1 MIRRQLVAAVVL
13 TAIVAVTLGLLY
25 PLAMAGVGAVAFPFR
40 SGGSLIKQNGQ
51 VVGSALIG
59 QNFLDKD
66 GNALPQY
73 FQPRPSA
80 SGANGYDPVGA
91 TCTPQLVGCGASAS
105 SNLGPGDP
113 KLVGNVPGLNIDT
126 KTNPYATPADPWCVP
141 VQQTDKNNNPV
152 SDKQGNPVYQKDKDG
167 NYMCNPNT
175 VPERAIA
182 YRQLNNLPDKAK
194 VPVDAVTAS
203 ASGLDPDIS
212 VANAR
217 LQAARVAGARKVSV
231 QAVLQLVD
239 THTNNRRFGFL
250 GEKTIN
256 VLDLNLAL
264 DNLH

>member
-1 MIRRQLVAAVVL
+1 MIRRQLVASVVL
-13 TAIVAVTLGLLY
+13 TAIIAVTLGLLY

-40 SGGSLIKQNGQ
+40 SGGSLIKQNGN
-51 VVGSALIG
+51 VVGSTLIG

-91 TCTPQLVGCGASAS
+91 TCTPQLAGCGASAS

-113 KLVGNVPGLNIDT
+113 KLVGNVPGLNLDT
-126 KTNPYATPADPWCVP
+126 KTNPYATPTDPYCVP
-141 VQQTDKNNNPV
+141 VQQTDKSNSPV
-152 SDKQGNPVYQKDKDG
+152 NDKQGNPVYQRDKDG
-167 NYMCNPNT
+167 NYLCNPNT
-175 VPERAIA
+175 VFERALG
-182 YRQLNNLPDKAK
+182 YRQLNNLSGTTR

-217 LQAARVAGARKVSV
+217 LQAARVADARRLPAQTVF
-231 QAVLQLVD
+231 ALINA
-239 THTNNRRFGFL
+239 HTNNRPLGFL
-250 GEKTIN
+250 GEKRVN
-256 VLDLNLAL
+256 VLELNLAL
-264 DNLH
+264 DALH